1 MPFEDDTQALAD
13 ILENI
18 GLVSEFTHDMPF
30 AAFADD
36 KRTLYAVSRCL
47 EVISEASRRL
57 TEATQSRYDLLWRAI
72 ADLGNFCRHEYHKV
86 LSERVWA
93 TARQGLGP
101 LKAAVEHEL
110 RARGLSEPE
119 TPT

>member
-13 ILENI
+13 ILEYI
-18 GLVSEFTHDMPF
+18 GLVSEFTSDMPF
-30 AAFADD
+30 AAFVGD
-36 KRTLYAVSRCL
+36 KRTLHAVSRCL

-57 TEATQSRYDLLWRAI
+57 TEATRSRYDLPWRAI
-72 ADLGNFCRHEYHKV
+72 ADLGNFYRHEYHKV
-86 LSERVWA
+86 LSERVWT
-93 TARQGLGP
+93 TAQRDLVP